1 MEMIMKNHTQHSH
14 SLAMILFGIVL
25 TLTCLLS
32 IGDITN
38 GSAAPARNTCQDIR
52 EIREIIVHCSAT
64 PEGRDYSVATLMA
77 WHRQRGFLTVGY
89 HYVIDLQGTVHIG
102 RPLAMIGAHCRGHN
116 ARSIGVCYIGG
127 VARDG
132 RTPKDT
138 RTEAQKEA
146 LARLLRELHAR
157 YPAARLHG
165 HREFANKACPSFDC
179 HEYDY
184 IFNDARIIS
193 GT

>member
-1 MEMIMKNHTQHSH
+1 MEKIMKNHMQHSH
-14 SLAMILFGIVL
+14 SLAMILSGIVL

-32 IGDITN
+32 FGDITN
-38 GSAAPARNTCQDIR
+38 GSAAPARSTCQDIR

-64 PEGRDYSVATLMA
+64 PEGRDYSVATLTA
-77 WHRQRGFLTVGY
+77 WHRQRGFLTIGY
-89 HYVIDLQGTVHIG
+89 HYVIDLQGAVHIG
-102 RPLAMIGAHCRGHN
+102 RPLAMVGAHCRGHN

-132 RTPKDT
+132 RMPKDT

-157 YPAARLHG
+157 YPASRLHG

>member
-1 MEMIMKNHTQHSH
+1 MEKIMKNHMQHSH
-14 SLAMILFGIVL
+14 SLAMILSGIVL

-32 IGDITN
+32 FGDITN
-38 GSAAPARNTCQDIR
+38 GSAAPARSTRQDIR

-64 PEGRDYSVATLMA
+64 PEGRDYSVATLTA
-77 WHRQRGFLTVGY
+77 WHRQRGFLTIGY
-89 HYVIDLQGTVHIG
+89 HYVIDLQGAVHIG
-102 RPLAMIGAHCRGHN
+102 RPLAMVGAHCRGHN

-157 YPAARLHG
+157 YPASRLHG

-184 IFNDARIIS
+184 IFNDAEIIT